1 MVVTVPAGKGG
12 QQHEQCFN
20 GTPARVL
27 GAGGTPMFLD
37 VAPVTHRF
45 LLQALPDDATDSLLA
60 ATAAQV
66 GVVRLAATH
75 TAEWHR
81 CRDHL

>member
-1 MVVTVPAGKGG
+1 MASLPTPSVGLPPVGLPRMVVTVPAGKGG

-20 GTPARVL
+20 GTSARVL

-45 LLQALPDDATDSLLA
+45 LLEALPDDATDSLLA

-66 GVVRLAATH
+66 
-75 TAEWHR
+75 
-81 CRDHL
+81 